1 MRRRTDAGRIV
12 YSPKRK
18 REEKQMTKADIIDR
32 VCVKNAMTKKAATAA
47 VNAVFDALS
56 EGLIAGERIWIPSF
70 GTFEVR
76 QHAAR
81 MGKNPS
87 TGESIEIAACRA
99 PAFKAGKT
107 LKDAVNGERVNEEG
121 KPEKSGTANRVKPAI
136 N

>member
-1 MRRRTDAGRIV
+1 
-12 YSPKRK
+12 
-18 REEKQMTKADIIDR
+18 MTKADIIDR

-56 EGLIAGERIWIPSF
+56 EGLIAGEQIWIPNF

-81 MGKNPS
+81 MGKNLR
-87 TGESIEIAACRA
+87 TGDTIEIAAYRV

-107 LKDAVNGERVNEEG
+107 LKDAVNGERVNGEG
-121 KPEKSGTANRVKPAI
+121 KPEKSGTANRDAVNGESKPVNGDAAKSE

>member
-1 MRRRTDAGRIV
+1 
-12 YSPKRK
+12 
-18 REEKQMTKADIIDR
+18 MTKADIIDR
-32 VCVKNAMTKKAATAA
+32 VCVKTAMTKKAATEA

-81 MGKNPS
+81 IGKNPK
-87 TGESIEIAACRA
+87 TGETIEIAAYRA
-99 PAFKAGKT
+99 PTFKAGKT
-107 LKDAVNGERVNEEG
+107 LKDAVNRDQAKSDAMNRDALNKDVKIPANG
-121 KPEKSGTANRVKPAI
+121 KSKPAI

>member
-1 MRRRTDAGRIV
+1 
-12 YSPKRK
+12 
-18 REEKQMTKADIIDR
+18 MTKADIIDR
-32 VCVKNAMTKKAATAA
+32 VCVKTAMTKKAAMEA

-81 MGKNPS
+81 TGKNPK
-87 TGESIEIAACRA
+87 TGETIEIAAYRA
-99 PAFKAGKT
+99 PTFKAGKT
-107 LKDAVNGERVNEEG
+107 LKDAVNRDQAKSDAMNRDAVNKDVKIPANG
-121 KPEKSGTANRVKPAI
+121 KSKPAI

>member
-1 MRRRTDAGRIV
+1 
-12 YSPKRK
+12 
-18 REEKQMTKADIIDR
+18 MTKADIIDR

-56 EGLIAGERIWIPSF
+56 EGLIAGDRIWIPNF

-107 LKDAVNGERVNEEG
+107 LKDAVN
-121 KPEKSGTANRVKPAI
+121 SGTADRASKPAI